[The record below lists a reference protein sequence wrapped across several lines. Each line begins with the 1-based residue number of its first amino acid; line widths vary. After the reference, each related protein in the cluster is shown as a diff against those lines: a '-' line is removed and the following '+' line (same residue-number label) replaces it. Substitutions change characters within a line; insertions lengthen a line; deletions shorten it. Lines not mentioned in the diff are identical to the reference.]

1 MKVISIVN
9 QKGGV
14 GKTTTAVNLAG
25 YFGVEGK
32 KVLLVDLDPQG
43 NATTGIGVEKSE
55 LQTSVYDV
63 IVAGEDI
70 KLHILPVK
78 YENIDVLPSKID
90 LAGAEVEL
98 VGKISRES
106 KLKKSLEKIKD
117 DYDVVLIDCPPSLG
131 LLTLNALNA
140 SDSVIVPI
148 QCEFYA
154 LEGLTQLVN
163 TINLVKTELNPEL
176 EIAGILIT
184 MYDSRLKL
192 LEEVEKEVRGY
203 FGEKVFET
211 IIPRN
216 VKLSEASSYGQPIDK
231 YAENSKGAKAYHDV
245 AKEVIKRGIIG

>member
-1 MKVISIVN
+1 MVVISVVN

-25 YFGVEGK
+25 YFGIEKK

-43 NATTGIGVEKSE
+43 NATTGIGIEKSE
-55 LQTSVYDV
+55 LETSIYEV

-70 KLHILPVK
+70 KTHIITGK
-78 YENIDVLPSKID
+78 YDMIDILPSKID

-117 DYDVVLIDCPPSLG
+117 NYDVILIDCPPSLG

-140 SDSVIVPI
+140 SDYVIVPI

-154 LEGLTQLVN
+154 LEGLTQLIN
-163 TINLVKTELNPEL
+163 TINLVRTELNPQL
-176 EIAGILIT
+176 DIAGILIT
-184 MYDSRLKL
+184 MFDSRLKL
-192 LEEVEKEVRGY
+192 SEEVENEVRKY
-203 FGEKVFET
+203 FGEKVFKNV
-211 IIPRN
+211 IPRN
-216 VKLSEASSYGQPIDK
+216 IKLSEAPSYGQTIDK

-245 AKEVIKRGIIG
+245 AKEVIERGIIG

>member
-1 MKVISIVN
+1 MKIISIVN

-14 GKTTTAVNLAG
+14 GKTTTAVNLAS
-25 YFGVEGK
+25 YIAKEGK

-43 NATTGIGVEKSE
+43 NATTGIGIDKAE
-55 LQTSVYDV
+55 LQGSIYDV
-63 IVAGEDI
+63 IVSEDSAE
-70 KLHILPVK
+70 LHIISGK
-78 YENIDVLPSKID
+78 YENLDILPSKID
-90 LAGAEVEL
+90 LAGAEIEL

-106 KLKKSLEKIKD
+106 KLKKSLDKIKGE
-117 DYDVVLIDCPPSLG
+117 YDVVIIDCPPSLG

-140 SDSVIVPI
+140 SDYVIIPI

-154 LEGLTQLVN
+154 LEGLTQLIN
-163 TINLVKTELNPEL
+163 TINLVKAELNPEL

-184 MYDSRLKL
+184 MFDSRLKL
-192 LEEVEKEVRGY
+192 SEEVEKEVRGY
-203 FGEKVFET
+203 FKDKVFES

-216 VKLSEASSYGQPIDK
+216 IKLSEAPSYGQPIDK

>member
-1 MKVISIVN
+1 MKVISVVN

-14 GKTTTAVNLAG
+14 GKTTTSVNLAG
-25 YFGVEGK
+25 YFGLEGK
-32 KVLLVDLDPQG
+32 KVLLIDLDPQG
-43 NATTGIGVEKSE
+43 NATTGVGVEKSE
-55 LQTSVYDV
+55 INSSVYEV
-63 IVAGEDI
+63 IVAGESI
-70 KLHILPVK
+70 KAHIISEK
-78 YENIDVLPSKID
+78 YKNIDVLPSKID

-106 KLKKSLEKIKD
+106 KLKKSLDKIKGE
-117 DYDVVLIDCPPSLG
+117 YDVVIIDCPPSLG

-140 SDSVIVPI
+140 SDYVIIPI

-154 LEGLTQLVN
+154 LEGLTQLIN
-163 TINLVKTELNPEL
+163 TINLVKAELNPEL

-184 MYDSRLKL
+184 MFDSRLKL
-192 LEEVEKEVRGY
+192 SEEVEKEVRGY
-203 FGEKVFET
+203 FKDKVFES

-216 VKLSEASSYGQPIDK
+216 IKLSEAPSYGQPIDK